1 LISKQITRNFLSLFL
16 SNVIGQLFTLWAF
29 IRIASVFGPEGFGK
43 FSFAQVVALY
53 FLYLADFGLQ
63 TLGTRTIA
71 QERGEMRRYVWHI
84 TVLRIGLA
92 VTCFVLLLIFVALLP
107 ESDETKQLLIVFGL
121 AFLPS
126 ALLLEWVFQ
135 GIEQMEYVALGRVL
149 KGMIFAG
156 SVFFFVNTPEHLYHA
171 AAFYVAG
178 IVAASAILLWVY
190 VRKFG
195 LPSWKLSATTLMDT
209 LRAAAPLAAGS
220 FITQVNYNFGTVA
233 LGLLLTNVDVGLF
246 SAAYKVVLFLWAFAA
261 VAAANAVFPLM
272 AKSYKQSV
280 TLFSDCLKNFLRV
293 FVFAAIPVGIGGSIL
308 ASQIMGFLY
317 APEYQKAV
325 IVFQLSIWTIV
336 IVIYRMVFEN
346 ALVAENNQ
354 RKYFLGYAMAGLVTI
369 LGNLLLIPVL
379 GFIAPS
385 IVGIVSESTLLV
397 YFIASCK
404 FIRPSYVL
412 KLTVKPLAAGSL
424 MGLALWFLPLN
435 LFVMLAIGIVLYF
448 VLLVA
453 TRALTLEEVTTYV
466 HSLVH

>member
-1 LISKQITRNFLSLFL
+1 
-16 SNVIGQLFTLWAF
+16 
-29 IRIASVFGPEGFGK
+29 
-43 FSFAQVVALY
+43 
-53 FLYLADFGLQ
+53 
-63 TLGTRTIA
+63 
-71 QERGEMRRYVWHI
+71 
-84 TVLRIGLA
+84 
-92 VTCFVLLLIFVALLP
+92 
-107 ESDETKQLLIVFGL
+107 
-121 AFLPS
+121 
-126 ALLLEWVFQ
+126 
-135 GIEQMEYVALGRVL
+135 
-149 KGMIFAG
+149 
-156 SVFFFVNTPEHLYHA
+156 
-171 AAFYVAG
+171 
-178 IVAASAILLWVY
+178 
-190 VRKFG
+190 
-195 LPSWKLSATTLMDT
+195 
-209 LRAAAPLAAGS
+209 
-220 FITQVNYNFGTVA
+220 
-233 LGLLLTNVDVGLF
+233 
-246 SAAYKVVLFLWAFAA
+246 
-261 VAAANAVFPLM
+261 
-272 AKSYKQSV
+272 
-280 TLFSDCLKNFLRV
+280 
-293 FVFAAIPVGIGGSIL
+293 
-308 ASQIMGFLY
+308 LY

-325 IVFQLSIWTIV
+325 FVFQLSIWTIV